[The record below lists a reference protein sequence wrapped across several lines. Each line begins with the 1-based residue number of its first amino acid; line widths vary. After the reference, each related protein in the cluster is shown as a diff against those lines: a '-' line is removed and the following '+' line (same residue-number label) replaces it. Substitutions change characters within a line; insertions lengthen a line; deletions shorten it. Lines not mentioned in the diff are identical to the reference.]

1 MEEYVI
7 KKSRIKPDA
16 LDYQRLRQYGM
27 DYIVKLGSKLWSD
40 YNIHD
45 PGITT
50 LELLCYALT
59 DLGYRT
65 SFDIKDILTPPGS
78 KRPDMPRAFIPAHE
92 ILSCHPITPNDY
104 RKWML
109 EYIPCI
115 RNAWFEKYDHKVVL
129 VPEDCFRNN
138 LVLTQNVKDNEEV
151 NLKGFYRMIVDMENP
166 KTLEKH
172 WSTFGRERNGR
183 YTTKAN
189 YKSNIKKYCK
199 HYIRN
204 RFLKIR
210 NLCEDIEDVDILDT
224 VEIGI
229 CANIEIKSDC
239 KHKPVIEEIGKRMN
253 NYINPPIPFYTL
265 AQMLEKGKPVE
276 EIYQGYVP
284 KLGFIDREELD
295 RFENT
300 KQLNVSDAINLIMGI
315 EGVLNVRHLHFIVK
329 DCDRDKVTITDF
341 DSVILKDQ
349 MSYSFRFYSDDP
361 EEPESNSLN
370 QLVITRGLL
379 SFEPGARIG
388 VKSEPYRPEGVLDV
402 ELPLPSGNNRDLEQ
416 YISIQD
422 EFPKTYKMGKEG
434 IADSET
440 ELRKAQRLQFKAYLL
455 FFDQL
460 LADYLVQLNS
470 VKDLFSW
477 KDGNDST
484 YLFKNL
490 SDKEITDFLKVFS
503 GYKKKGK
510 MKGYDEIIESDTVR
524 LDRKNRFLSHL
535 IARFNEEFVDYSI
548 LSFLNKE
555 KGALN
560 DFDEK
565 ELIKDKKAFLNNYVS
580 ISCDRSH
587 AFDYTEPFFGG
598 SGFFQRDKNVC
609 GLEAVLYGKLGIDLQ
624 LIKKSLAPKIIS
636 KKEKIVFQD
645 NRVGNYNDNFGLR
658 VYEHIVMRPLPGN
671 VDGKSFLKLTADI
684 NRPEIIKDPYSMQI
698 TIVVPGW
705 LRISENLEFRKFIE
719 QMIQMEVPAHIAAKV
734 CWLNPY
740 QMYMLETKYT
750 KFLSALAME
759 PYPEKDTP
767 IWEEWVALHTK
778 TLKELVEVFSSLRSV
793 YPPVQLYSNTYRTGD
808 YSSILDYS
816 MLGGDDHEGLWEYES
831 TEETK

>member
-7 KKSRIKPDA
+7 KKNRIKPDA
-16 LDYQRLRQYGM
+16 LDYQQLRQYGM
-27 DYIVKLGSKLWSD
+27 DYIVKLGNKLWSD

-78 KRPDMPRAFIPAHE
+78 KRPDMQDAFIPAHE
-92 ILSCHPITPNDY
+92 ILSCHPLTPNDY

-109 EYIPCI
+109 EHIPCI
-115 RNAWFEKYDHKVVL
+115 RNVWFEKYDDKEIF
-129 VPEDCFRNN
+129 VPKDCFRND
-138 LVLTQNVKDNEEV
+138 LFLTQNVQDYEKV
-151 NLKGFYRMIVDMENP
+151 NLKGFYRITVNMENSNM
-166 KTLEKH
+166 LENYC
-172 WSTFGRERNGR
+172 STFGRERNGR
-183 YTTKAN
+183 FATKTN
-189 YKSNIKKYCK
+189 YKFDIKKYCK

-204 RFLKIR
+204 KFLKIR
-210 NLCEDIEDVDILDT
+210 NLCEDIEDVAILDP

-229 CANIEIKSDC
+229 YANIEIKSEC
-239 KHKPVIEEIGKRMN
+239 KYKPITKEIGKRMN
-253 NYINPPIPFYTL
+253 NYINPPISFYTL

-295 RFENT
+295 RFENME
-300 KQLNVSDAINLIMGI
+300 QLNVSDAINLIMGI
-315 EGVLNVRHLHFIVK
+315 EGVLNVRHLHFMVK
-329 DCDRDKVTITDF
+329 DCDRDKVTITNF
-341 DSVILKDQ
+341 DSVILKDP

-361 EEPESNSLN
+361 DEPENNPLN
-370 QLVITRGLL
+370 QLIITRGLL
-379 SFEPGARIG
+379 SFEPGVRIEI
-388 VKSEPYRPEGVLDV
+388 KSESNRPEGVLDV
-402 ELPLPSGNNRDLEQ
+402 ELPLPLGNNRDLEQ

-422 EFPKTYKMGKEG
+422 EFPKTYKMGREG

-490 SDKEITDFLKVFS
+490 SDEEITDFSKVFS

-510 MKGYDEIIESDTVR
+510 IEEYKEIIESETVR
-524 LDRKNRFLSHL
+524 LDRRNRFLNHL

-548 LSFLNKE
+548 LSFVNGE
-555 KGALN
+555 KDAPD

-565 ELIKDKKAFLNNYVS
+565 ELIKDKKAFLKNYAS
-580 ISCDRSH
+580 ISCARSH

-598 SGFFQRDKNVC
+598 SRFFQRDRNVC
-609 GLEAVLYGKLGIDLQ
+609 GLEAILYCKLGIDLR
-624 LIKKSLAPKIIS
+624 LIKQSLAPKIIS

-645 NRVGNYNDNFGLR
+645 NREGNYNDTFGLR
-658 VYEHIVMRPLPGN
+658 VYEHIVMRPLPEN
-671 VDGKSFLKLTADI
+671 VDGNTFLKLTADI
-684 NRPEIIKDPYSMQI
+684 NRSEIIKDPYSMQT

-705 LRISENLEFRKFIE
+705 LRISGNIEFRKFVE
-719 QMIQMEVPAHIAAKV
+719 QTIQMEVPAHIAAKV

-740 QMYMLETKYT
+740 QMYMLENKYNN
-750 KFLSALAME
+750 FLFALAKE
-759 PYPEKDTP
+759 PYPEKDTND
-767 IWEEWVALHTK
+767 WEGWKKLHAK
-778 TLKELVEVFSSLRSV
+778 ALKELVGVFSSLRSI
-793 YPPVQLYSNTYRTGD
+793 YPPTQLYSNIYRTGD
-808 YSSILDYS
+808 YSAILDYS
-816 MLGGDDHEGLWEYES
+816 MLGGDDNEGLWEYES
-831 TEETK
+831 TEETN